1 MLLCAIEIFNKCDW
15 VKHVTN
21 KKINAILDGFNKIV
35 NESKRKPN
43 KFWVDQE
50 RELYNKLM

>member
-1 MLLCAIEIFNKCDW
+1 MLLCAIEIFNKNDW
-15 VKHVTN
+15 VKPVTN

>member
-15 VKHVTN
+15 VKPVTN

>member
-1 MLLCAIEIFNKCDW
+1 MLLCAIEIFNKYDW
-15 VKHVTN
+15 VKPVTN
-21 KKINAILDGFNKIV
+21 KKNDTVLDGFNKIV

>member
-15 VKHVTN
+15 VKPVTN
-21 KKINAILDGFNKIV
+21 KKINAILDGFNKIA